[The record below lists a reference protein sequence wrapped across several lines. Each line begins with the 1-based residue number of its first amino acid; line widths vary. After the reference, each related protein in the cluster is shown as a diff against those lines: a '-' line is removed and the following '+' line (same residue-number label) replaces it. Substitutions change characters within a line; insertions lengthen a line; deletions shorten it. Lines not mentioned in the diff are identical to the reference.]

1 MRHGRS
7 GGFAVWRWAGV
18 GLLLSMGCAGDPP
31 TGLGEAK
38 HAGGPIVRWDL
49 QHKPLPEIP
58 LPNDAATTLDPTS
71 PTGRRVNVSLIAPTF
86 LESDLRA
93 KADRLSGFGVFQP
106 ITVAFD
112 KPLDLAN
119 ILARQVDDTT
129 PKDDVAYVLNIDRN
143 SEGFGER
150 VPLDFSGGPFPLAL
164 ERPDAYF
171 DNDPRKSSMNLLLET
186 VQEDRNCNGTL
197 DPGEDTDFDGVLDRP
212 NTFGLE
218 WHEDANCNGKLD
230 PGEDWDCDGELDANP
245 SIADGL
251 MEDTNCNGVLDDGE
265 DLDCDGELDVAKGA
279 LTPAAGDTNDDLVL
293 DEGETWDC
301 AAVVAGAAGMLRGR
315 QDAALA
321 DHLTYFWEAE
331 TNTLIMR
338 PIIPLRQHTRYAVVL
353 TRFLTG
359 EGGKPVES
367 PFPFTSHAA
376 QTGALKALPDAAK
389 KADVPVDDV
398 AFAWTYTTGSV
409 TWELEQIR
417 AGLYG
422 EGPFA
427 RFAEEYPVESMQL
440 DRMRDD
446 DDSQPYI
453 ARYEDFQAPLGLLSV
468 ADGLGSGLLPYME
481 SVSHIVVG
489 TFRAPNFLIDRNGL
503 AMEGYPAD
511 DDEVFDIDAQTG
523 EARVGNGVVTFWCS
537 IPKTV
542 PGLHEPPFPVEVFGH
557 GYGSSKFEVMPQ
569 MGRMAKFG
577 IAACGI
583 DAYGHG
589 TGPAAEDVID
599 IGTGPKKIRDLA
611 YEFFHQVQLGN
622 FVLAVLRGRD
632 RDLDNDG
639 IGDPGGDFWTADTFH
654 TRDIVRQ
661 SIVDHLQLFR
671 ILRSFDGKHSTN
683 QDINADGM
691 GGDVLGD
698 FDGDGVPD
706 LGGPDVHYSMWG
718 SSLGGILTGIMA
730 GLEPVLDA
738 AAPHAG
744 GAGLLD
750 IAMRSR
756 QGGVP
761 EAVFLPLLGP
771 LVSFNPV
778 PGTHPEELQLT
789 FVINNV
795 ARTGTYPF
803 YRTTKI
809 AAGDRVVLRN
819 TRNGEE
825 AEALV
830 PSSRRFRLAVA
841 ADALSATQKRRLLGY
856 GPAPDPDAALIEGA
870 VAPAAPT
877 EIPAPTDPTELGDPL
892 VIEVWAPGA
901 TEPKALID
909 TFGQEV
915 VFQGARHAVGTT
927 LIALSS
933 GLGFHRNSPE
943 LRRFTGIASMIL
955 QSADPV
961 GYAPHYWK
969 DPLKFPYDD
978 ATPGTNVLV
987 LPMTGDMNVPVNTE
1001 IMMAVTAGTV
1011 THDGI
1016 DERYGKSQLAWLV
1029 EHHVMEGLERLW
1041 RYSFDLGID
1050 ADKDCIYEA
1059 RIKTPGSFDVDDADD
1074 GTSELHAPSATEPLR
1089 ATVRTSDGT
1098 APDPKHHCNT
1108 KDDTCGDILTSK
1120 GGLNAMRMPYSQPE
1134 GAHDLPDPN
1143 PCREFDV
1150 TSYYFNLVA
1159 YWFYTGGTE
1168 LPDHLCLARE
1178 TCDFFP
1184 WEETA
1189 TP

>member
-1 MRHGRS
+1 MS
-7 GGFAVWRWAGV
+7 GARWLAVASLAGCV
-18 GLLLSMGCAGDPP
+18 AWGGCAGDPAE
-31 TGLGEAK
+31 GLGEAK
-38 HAGGPIVRWDL
+38 RAGGPVVRWDL

-58 LPNDAATTLDPTS
+58 LPNDAATRLDPTS
-71 PTGRRVNVSLIAPTF
+71 PTGRRVNVSLLAPTF

-93 KADRLSGFGVFQP
+93 KADELSGFGIFQP

-112 KPLDLAN
+112 APLDLQN
-119 ILARQVDDTT
+119 VLDRQVANAD
-129 PKDDVAYVLNIDRN
+129 PKDDVAYLLNVDRD

-164 ERPDAYF
+164 EKTANYF
-171 DNDPRKSSMNLLLET
+171 DNDPRKDSMNLVFET
-186 VQEDRNCNGTL
+186 VQEDRNCNGAL

-218 WHEDANCNGKLD
+218 WHEDANCNEKLD
-230 PGEDWDCDGELDANP
+230 PGEDWDCDGELDLNP
-245 SIADGL
+245 AIADGL
-251 MEDTNCNGVLDDGE
+251 HEDANCNGVLDDGE
-265 DLDCDGELDVAKGA
+265 DRDCDGGLDVATGA
-279 LTPAAGDTNDDLVL
+279 LTPAAGDTDGDLVL

-301 AAVVAGAAGMLRGR
+301 GAVVGGAGDLLRGR

-321 DHLTYFWEAE
+321 DHLTYFWERE
-331 TNTLIMR
+331 TQTLIMR
-338 PIIPLRQHTRYAVVL
+338 PIVPLREHTTYAVVL
-353 TRFLTG
+353 TQRLVG
-359 EGGKPVES
+359 EDGKPVES
-367 PFPFTSHAA
+367 PFPFTNHAA
-376 QTGALKALPDAAK
+376 QTGPLEALGDAAK
-389 KADVPVDDV
+389 KAGVSVDDL

-409 TWELEQIR
+409 TWEMEQIR

-427 RFAEEYPVESMQL
+427 RFATEFPVESLRL

-446 DDSQPYI
+446 EDLQPYI
-453 ARYEDFQAPLGLLSV
+453 ARYADFEAPLGLLAV
-468 ADGLGSGLLPYME
+468 ADGLGAGVLPYLD

-489 TFRAPNFLIDRNGL
+489 TFRAPNFLVDRNGL

-511 DDEVFDIDAQTG
+511 DDEVFDLDAQTG
-523 EARVGNGVVTFWCS
+523 EARVGNGRVTFWCA

-542 PGLHEPPFPVEVFGH
+542 PGLHEQPFPVEVFGH
-557 GYGSSKFEVMPQ
+557 GYGSSKFELMPQ

-589 TGPAAEDVID
+589 TGPAAEETID

-622 FVLAVLRGRD
+622 FVLAVLSGRE

-661 SIVDHLQLFR
+661 SVVDHLQLFR
-671 ILRSFDGKHSTN
+671 ILRAFDGEHWTE
-683 QDINADGM
+683 QDTNADGM

-698 FDGDGVPD
+698 FDGDGTPD
-706 LGGPDVHYSMWG
+706 LGGPGVRYSMWG
-718 SSLGGILTGIMA
+718 SSLGGILSGILA

-750 IAMRSR
+750 IALRSR

-778 PGTHPEELQLT
+778 KDTNPEQIELT
-789 FVINNV
+789 FVVNNV

-819 TRNGEE
+819 TRNGEVK
-825 AEALV
+825 EALV
-830 PSSRRFRLAVA
+830 PTSRRFRLAVA

-856 GPAPDPDAALIEGA
+856 GPAPDPDAALNGVPEVAEA
-870 VAPAAPT
+870 VGPT
-877 EIPAPTDPTELGDPL
+877 PIPAPADPTEVGDPL

-901 TEPKALID
+901 DAPKLVID
-909 TFGQEV
+909 TFGLEV
-915 VFQGARHAVGTT
+915 VFQGARHPAGST
-927 LIALSS
+927 LVALAS
-933 GLGFHRNSPE
+933 GFGFQRNTPE

-969 DPLKFPYDD
+969 DPLEFPYDD

-1001 IMMAVTAGTV
+1001 VMMAVAAGTV
-1011 THDGI
+1011 SHDTE
-1016 DERYGKSQLAWLV
+1016 DERLGMSQLAWLV
-1029 EHHVMEGLERLW
+1029 ENHVMEGLERLW
-1041 RYSFDLGID
+1041 RYDLQVDVD
-1050 ADKDCIYEA
+1050 ADKDCTFEGSV
-1059 RIKTPGSFDVDDADD
+1059 RRLGSFDVDDADE
-1074 GTSELHAPSATEPLR
+1074 GSSEFHAPSDVPLR
-1089 ATVRTSDGT
+1089 ATIRTADG
-1098 APDPKHHCNT
+1098 DPADGQEHCNT
-1108 KDDTCGDILTSK
+1108 ADDTCGTILKSK
-1120 GGLNAMRMPYSQPE
+1120 GGLNAMRMPYTQPD

-1143 PCREFDV
+1143 PCRKFDV
-1150 TSYYFNLVA
+1150 APYYQNLVA
-1159 YWFYTGGTE
+1159 YWFHTGGTE

-1178 TCDFFP
+1178 SCDFFP
-1184 WEETA
+1184 WEENQ
-1189 TP
+1189 